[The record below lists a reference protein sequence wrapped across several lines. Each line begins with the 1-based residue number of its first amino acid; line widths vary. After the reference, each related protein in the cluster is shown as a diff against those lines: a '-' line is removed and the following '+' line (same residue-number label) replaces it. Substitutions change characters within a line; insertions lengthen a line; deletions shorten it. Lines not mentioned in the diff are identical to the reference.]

1 MKLRW
6 QFLVV
11 LVGGLLSLGSGP
23 GVGPE
28 TVNWTIDGVVR
39 HAIIVAPSKKDPSG
53 KVPVILAFH
62 GHGDTMINFAG
73 VGFEDAMPT
82 AVVVYP
88 QGLPTNP
95 SADPR
100 GFGWVYTDAPDGQRD
115 LKFVDAMLAT
125 LHTKFKVDDQRIY
138 AAGFSNGAMFTYVLW
153 GTKAKTFAAFA
164 AVAGRII
171 PAVHI
176 TEPKPIIQ
184 IAGSQDRTVPYDVQ
198 LEAMKTA
205 RTVNGTDEEGVSC
218 GKRCKEFTSGKNA
231 TVVNYIHNGG
241 HEWPDG
247 TTEMIVKFFEKGS
260 LKQ

>member
-1 MKLRW
+1 MNPRW
-6 QFLVV
+6 QLY
-11 LVGGLLSLGSGP
+11 SLFVAVFVSLTSAYAAA
-23 GVGPE
+23 PE
-28 TVNWTIDGVVR
+28 TTKWTIDGVQR
-39 HAIIVAPSKKDPSG
+39 EAIVIPPSKKDPSG

-62 GHGDTMINFAG
+62 GHGDTMANYSG
-73 VGFEDAMPT
+73 VGFESAMPT

-95 SADPR
+95 ATDPQ
-100 GFGWVYTDAPDGQRD
+100 GFGWIYTDAADGQRD

-125 LHTKFKVDDQRIY
+125 VRGKYKVDDQRIY

-153 GTKAKTFAAFA
+153 GTKARTFAAFA

-184 IAGSQDRTVPYDVQ
+184 IGGSNDRTVPFDQQ

-218 GKRCKEFTSGKNA
+218 GKRCKQFASSKNA
-231 TVVNYIHNGG
+231 PVMNYIHSGG

-247 TTEMIVKFFEKGS
+247 TTEMIVKFFEKQS
-260 LKQ
+260 LPR